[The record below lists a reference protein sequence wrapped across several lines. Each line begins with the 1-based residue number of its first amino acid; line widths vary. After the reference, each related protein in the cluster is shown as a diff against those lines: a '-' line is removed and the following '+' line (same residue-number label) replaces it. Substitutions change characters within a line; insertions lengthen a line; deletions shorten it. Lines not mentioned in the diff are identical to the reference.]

1 MFQNDIKSIGLIH
14 WKAEAI
20 KILNLMNHTEWVER
34 LDKWSESAHLNSKET
49 ALLEIWVVFL
59 KKKTFGDD
67 FGDLTKKLLNKLL
80 YRERNFYRMY
90 LNGNSAW
97 FDDKRTEDRIETRN
111 EVAVAAMEEALSIVR
126 DRTWGDV
133 QTLTMSH
140 PMAAVPVL
148 SSLLSL
154 ERGPFPRAGTSG
166 SLNNT
171 ISFWDDQDSF
181 KGLAGPSWR
190 FIIDF
195 DDIDAAQMVIPAG
208 QSGNPLS
215 AHFFDF
221 YDLWDKGEYWTVPFS
236 REKVRERSITVLK
249 LIPTSDP
256 L

>member
-1 MFQNDIKSIGLIH
+1 MDHVGWL
-14 WKAEAI
+14 
-20 KILNLMNHTEWVER
+20 ER
-34 LDKWSESAHLNSKET
+34 LNEWSENAHLKSDEA
-49 ALLEIWVVFL
+49 ALLEIWIVAL
-59 KKKTFGDD
+59 KKKTFEDD

-80 YRERNFYRMY
+80 YRERNFYRIY
-90 LNGNSAW
+90 INDNSAW
-97 FDDKRTEDRIETRN
+97 FDNKQTEDRIETRN
-111 EVAVAAMEEALSIVR
+111 EIAVEAMKEALSIVG
-126 DRTWGDV
+126 DRTWGEV

-140 PMAAVPVL
+140 PMAAVPLL
-148 SSLLSL
+148 SSFLSL

-195 DDIDAAQMVIPAG
+195 DDIDGAQMVIPAG

-215 AHFFDF
+215 PHFFDF

-236 REKVRERSITVLK
+236 REKVRERSITELK